1 MESYNIF
8 FMTEGDGFGINLQP
22 ANEETGTV
30 YLELLAC
37 FGDIKDNTLKVSSEQ
52 KVTEDLKQKVSGF
65 VVKYARSHPILNRL
79 KSKIENLSTNEYFLV
94 LPSIP
99 TDTSE
104 KLKLET
110 YISTLNEFGNTEELQ
125 SNFEEKMR
133 VLDEFS
139 GDLTSKYNLNI
150 PRNDRRTI
158 IGNAKKESRCC
169 RFCNKTSNE
178 GATFR
183 KVAHAIPEGLGNKN
197 IILGDECDDCN
208 EFFGNDIEPS
218 LIEHL
223 DIYRVFLGVK
233 GKSGTPK
240 IKYKNGNMQVEN
252 NMPIVASQNIER
264 VSDKEIKVHL
274 DSTKRFTPAKLYKA
288 LCKITLSTIDEEH
301 VADLKQTIT
310 WMKTDDQKELCLPN
324 VAVNVVHSGFSKA
337 PQIVNYVR
345 KIDDSD
351 IPHVVSEFRIGGF
364 VYVYIIPFSEKDS
377 VDFSNDDDYQ
387 KFWNTFKHYSLVSG
401 WRFDCLNSINEV
413 SINETIRLVEA
424 EKA

>member
-1 MESYNIF
+1 MESYNIC

-37 FGDIKDNTLKVSSEQ
+37 FGDIKDNTSKVSTEQ
-52 KVTEDLKQKVSGF
+52 KVTEDLKQKVSDF
-65 VVKYARSHPILNRL
+65 VVKYASSHPILNRL

-110 YISTLNEFGNTEELQ
+110 YISTLNEFGNTEEVQ
-125 SNFEEKMR
+125 SNFEAKMR
-133 VLDEFS
+133 VLDEFP
-139 GDLTSKYNLNI
+139 GDLISKYNLNI

-169 RFCNKTSNE
+169 RFCNKTLSE
-178 GATFR
+178 GATFT

-240 IKYKNGNMQVEN
+240 IKYKNGHMQVEN
-252 NMPIVASQNIER
+252 NMPIVASQNIGR

-324 VAVNVVHSGFSKA
+324 VAVNVVHSGFSKV
-337 PQIVNYVR
+337 PKIVNYVR

-351 IPHVVSEFRIGGF
+351 IPHVVSEFRLGSL
-364 VYVYIIPFSEKDS
+364 VYVYIIPFSEKDN
-377 VDFSNDDDYQ
+377 VDFSNDEYYQ

>member
-1 MESYNIF
+1 MGSYSIC
-8 FMTEGDGFGINLQP
+8 FMTEDDGFGVNLQP
-22 ANEETGTV
+22 ANEETGMV

-37 FGDIKDNTLKVSSEQ
+37 FGDIKDKNLKISSEQ
-52 KVTEDLKQKVSGF
+52 KATDDLKLKVTEF
-65 VVKYARSHPILNRL
+65 VGKYASSHPTLNSL
-79 KSKIENLSTNEYFLV
+79 KSKIEKLSPNEYFLV
-94 LPSIP
+94 LSIIP

-104 KLKLET
+104 RLKLET
-110 YISTLNEFGNTEELQ
+110 YISTLNEFGNTEDLH
-125 SNFEEKMR
+125 SKFEEKIR
-133 VLDEFS
+133 VLNEFS

-169 RFCNKTSNE
+169 RFCNKTMND
-178 GATFR
+178 GATFK

-240 IKYKNGNMQVEN
+240 IKYKNGHMQVEN
-252 NMPIVASQNIER
+252 NMPIVVSRNIEQ
-264 VSDKEIKVHL
+264 VSEKEIKVHL
-274 DSTKRFTPAKLYKA
+274 NSTKRFTPAKLYKA
-288 LCKITLSTIDEEH
+288 LCKITLSTIDEEY
-301 VADLKQTIT
+301 VVNLKQTIK
-310 WMKTDDQKELCLPN
+310 WMKSDDQEELCLPN
-324 VAVNVVHSGFSKA
+324 IAVNVVHNGFSKD
-337 PQIVNYVR
+337 PQVVNYVR
-345 KIDDSD
+345 KIDDTN
-351 IPHVVSEFRIGGF
+351 IPHVVSEFRLGSF
-364 VYVYIIPFSEKDS
+364 VYVYIIPFSEKDDI
-377 VDFSNDDDYQ
+377 DFSNDDNYQ
-387 KFWNTFKHYSLVSG
+387 KFWNTFNHYSLVGG

>member
-1 MESYNIF
+1 MESYNIC
-8 FMTEGDGFGINLQP
+8 FMTEGDGFDIKLQP

-37 FGDIKDNTLKVSSEQ
+37 FGDIKNNTLKVSSEQ
-52 KVTEDLKQKVSGF
+52 KVTADLKQKVSDF
-65 VVKYARSHPILNRL
+65 VVKYASSHPILYRL

-94 LPSIP
+94 LPSIS

-125 SNFEEKMR
+125 SNFEAKMR

-169 RFCNKTSNE
+169 RFCNKTLNE

-240 IKYKNGNMQVEN
+240 IKYKNGHMQVEN
-252 NMPIVASQNIER
+252 NMPIVASQNIEK

-324 VAVNVVHSGFSKA
+324 VAVNVVHSGFSKT

-351 IPHVVSEFRIGGF
+351 IPHVVSEFRLGSF
-364 VYVYIIPFSEKDS
+364 VYVYIIPFSEKDN
-377 VDFSNDDDYQ
+377 VDFSNDENYQ

>member
-1 MESYNIF
+1 MENYSIY
-8 FMTEGDGFGINLQP
+8 FMTQGDGFWINLQP

-30 YLELLAC
+30 YLELMAC
-37 FGDIKDNTLKVSSEQ
+37 FGDIKDNNLKVSPEQ
-52 KVTEDLKQKVSGF
+52 KVTEGLKHKVFEF
-65 VVKYARSHPILNRL
+65 VGKYTSSHPILNRL

-104 KLKLET
+104 KLKLEI
-110 YISTLNEFGNTEELQ
+110 YISTLNEFGNTEDLQ
-125 SNFEEKMR
+125 SKFEEKMR
-133 VLDEFS
+133 VFNEFS
-139 GDLTSKYNLNI
+139 GDLMSKYNLNI

-169 RFCNKTSNE
+169 RFCNKTMND
-178 GATFR
+178 GATFK

-208 EFFGNDIEPS
+208 EFFGNHIEPS

-240 IKYKNGNMQVEN
+240 IKYKNGHMQVEN

-288 LCKITLSTIDEEH
+288 LCKITLSTINEEH
-301 VADLKQTIT
+301 LADLKQTIT

-324 VAVNVVHSGFSKA
+324 IAVNVIHSGFSKA

-345 KIDDSD
+345 KVDDTD
-351 IPHVVSEFRIGGF
+351 IPHVISEFRLGSL
-364 VYVYIIPFSEKDS
+364 VYVYIIPFSEKDN
-377 VDFSNDDDYQ
+377 VDFSNDEDYQ
-387 KFWNTFKHYSLVSG
+387 KFWDSFKHYSLLNG

-413 SINETIRLVEA
+413 SFNETIRLVEA